1 MISWA
6 PFRLQIALD
15 ANDAQKAET
24 STDDVFSNCLSL
36 LIVE

>member
-1 MISWA
+1 MISWGA
-6 PFRLQIALD
+6 VRRQIASD

-24 STDDVFSNCLSL
+24 STDDVFSNCSSL